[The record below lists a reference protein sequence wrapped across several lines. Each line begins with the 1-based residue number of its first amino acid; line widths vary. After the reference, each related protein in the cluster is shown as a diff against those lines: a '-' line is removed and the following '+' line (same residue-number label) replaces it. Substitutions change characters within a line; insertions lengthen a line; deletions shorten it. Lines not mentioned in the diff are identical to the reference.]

1 MLMSSGL
8 NSSMRGTAL
17 QLGKEWT
24 GVGADLGANCRN
36 ASYCQTEYV
45 NTIVP
50 LYTAAPS
57 PMAIQWRHR
66 AHFIKMDGRKAHG
79 VEF

>member
-1 MLMSSGL
+1 
-8 NSSMRGTAL
+8 MRGTAL

-45 NTIVP
+45 NTILP

-57 PMAIQWRHR
+57 PTEGLEATSCSLY
-66 AHFIKMDGRKAHG
+66 
-79 VEF
+79 